1 MGSHSSK
8 RKEYK
13 KHIEFSFGNCLHK
26 LFSLQFIISLAI
38 NFMLGQGELSFPTS
52 LPCCLAPVPA
62 LATPSP
68 RHFLAPQGLA
78 WRRQITG
85 NTFLHSKLVCP
96 ASYPSS
102 SLPTLLNPPR
112 APLFCPQSSHVL
124 RLSLRFVISVRC
136 VEQLLEI
143 NFTFDSCCRR
153 SLAAPSLPPSTPSLS
168 PTLSLHLCL
177 LLLRLHLCTKGTYR
191 EWDSHPLPHSF
202 S

>member
-8 RKEYK
+8 KKDYK

-38 NFMLGQGELSFPTS
+38 NFMLRQGELSFPFPLS
-52 LPCCLAPVPA
+52 PSLLPCPCPCPCPVHP
-62 LATPSP
+62 
-68 RHFLAPQGLA
+68 
-78 WRRQITG
+78 
-85 NTFLHSKLVCP
+85 C
-96 ASYPSS
+96 SS
-102 SLPTLLNPPR
+102 SLLGTARTRVAETNYWEHFFAQQAGLPSQLPPFLPCSLIPSP

-124 RLSLRFVISVRC
+124 RLSLRFVISARC

-153 SLAAPSLPPSTPSLS
+153 SPAAPSTPPLS